1 MIVLI
6 VFELWTSLR
15 FDPFTKTK
23 TGSSAPTALPA
34 GAWEFPSF
42 STFAVVASLEIQ
54 ENQIKMIMIKNRR
67 SLMIFGLA
75 VLIKSGITVL
85 TKRLVFAVVLV
96 CASVFWVVETQ
107 NFHDVSSVP
116 IGPIWTE
123 FIGRPCYQFIITV
136 YIYIYI
142 YIYIHIVIYMVP
154 KTMEKCFWDV
164 VDGVQRFYLFG
175 GCEYY
180 VYYTEV
186 YTITCN

>member
-15 FDPFTKTK
+15 FDPSTKTK
-23 TGSSAPTALPA
+23 TCSSAPTALPA

-54 ENQIKMIMIKNRR
+54 ENQIKMIMIKNRKF
-67 SLMIFGLA
+67 LMIFGLA

-123 FIGRPCYQFIITV
+123 FIGRPCCQFIMFIC
-136 YIYIYI
+136 IYCIYT
-142 YIYIHIVIYMVP
+142 YIYIHNHIYGP
-154 KTMEKCFWDV
+154 EN
-164 VDGVQRFYLFG
+164 DGKVFL
-175 GCEYY
+175 GCCRWCPTVLSIRGLWILYILYWSIYY
-180 VYYTEV
+180 Y
-186 YTITCN
+186 I